1 MKSKEVVS
9 MGDKVDVIIPV
20 YKPGESFKDVLRK
33 ILKQTVPPDHIFL
46 LQTVES
52 DNDKLIK
59 VNDERVNVYP
69 IKKSEFDHGG
79 TRRYG
84 VSLSKAEYVLLM
96 TQDAVPQDDR
106 LIENLLKAFDDE
118 TGVSYGRQLARE
130 GADIVERM
138 TREFNYPAQSIVKT
152 KKDLDRLGIKTF
164 FCSDVCA
171 MYKKSIYDELGGF
184 VKKTIF
190 NEDMIMASKIINSGY
205 KVVYAA
211 DAQVIHSHSYTCR
224 QQFVRN
230 FDLGVSQRQYKE
242 VFEGISS
249 EKEGKGYAKKILLT
263 LLKGG
268 HFIKAFYFAMQ
279 CGFKLFGYKLGLRYD
294 RMSKKMILK
303 CTMNKGYWE

>member
-1 MKSKEVVS
+1 MDK
-9 MGDKVDVIIPV
+9 KVDIIIPV
-20 YKPGESFKDVLRK
+20 YKPDDSFKDVIRK
-33 ILKQTVPPDHIFL
+33 LINQTVKPNHIYL
-46 LQTVES
+46 LQTIE
-52 DNDKLIK
+52 NDKEKLIGTK
-59 VNDERVNVYP
+59 DETVTVHP
-69 IKKSEFDHGG
+69 IKKKEFDHGG

-84 VSLSKAEYVLLM
+84 VSLSKADYVLLM
-96 TQDAVPQDDR
+96 TQDALPKDDR
-106 LIENLLKAFDDE
+106 LIENLLKAFDEE

-138 TREFNYPAQSIVKT
+138 TREFNYPAESIVKT
-152 KKDLDRLGIKTF
+152 KDDLQRLGIKTY

-190 NEDMIMASKIINSGY
+190 NEDMIMASKIIKAGY

-224 QQFVRN
+224 QQFSRN
-230 FDLGVSQRQYKE
+230 FDLGVSQCQYKD
-242 VFEGISS
+242 VFKGISS
-249 EKEGKGYAKKILLT
+249 EKEGRGYAKLIIIT
-263 LLKGG
+263 LLKKGK
-268 HFIKAFYFAMQ
+268 FIKAFHFAMQ

-294 RMSKKMILK
+294 MLSMRMILK

>member
-1 MKSKEVVS
+1 
-9 MGDKVDVIIPV
+9 MGKKVDVIIPV
-20 YKPGESFKDVLRK
+20 YKPDDSFNDVLSK
-33 ILKQTVPPDHIFL
+33 ILNQTVQPDNILL
-46 LQTVES
+46 LQTVDASE
-52 DNDKLIK
+52 DELIS
-59 VNDERVNVYP
+59 VNDEKVKVYP
-69 IKKSEFDHGG
+69 IQKRDFDHGG

-84 VSLSKAEYVLLM
+84 VSLSDADYVLLM

-106 LIENLLKAFDDE
+106 LIENLLKSFDDE
-118 TGVSYGRQLARE
+118 TGVSYGRQLARA

-138 TREFNYPAQSIVKT
+138 TREFNYPPQSIVKT
-152 KKDLDRLGIKTF
+152 KEDIERLGIKTF

-190 NEDMIMASKIINSGY
+190 NEDMIMASKIINAGY

-224 QQFVRN
+224 QQFSRN
-230 FDLGVSQRQYKE
+230 FDLGVSQCQYKE

-249 EKEGKGYAKKILLT
+249 EKEGKGYAKKVLLT
-263 LLKGG
+263 LIKGG

-294 RMSKKMILK
+294 RMSLTMIYK
-303 CTMNKGYWE
+303 CTMNKGYWK